1 MVNLFIKDR
10 CSSSPIHSISE
21 IVDDAANL
29 SSALLDE
36 NVDIFQI
43 KDKFTN
49 DAWDK
54 VVDLYRRRK
63 DMPWICPACHMQIAE
78 FPSVGCDSCLEWIHI
93 SCANLKKIPKTRF
106 WYCGACK
113 LQVVYYKLQYVH
125 IELGLQKYDQS
136 NSRPTNCLISK
147 SMNHERMEHQFEDC
161 THQL

>member
-1 MVNLFIKDR
+1 MLKWPERKALRPKGRSRGSVTRAIGLPNKRAKLSKNIPFFKETTAYKINFMVNLFIKDR

-63 DMPWICPACHMQIAE
+63 DLPWICPACHMQIAE

-113 LQVVYYKLQYVH
+113 L
-125 IELGLQKYDQS
+125 
-136 NSRPTNCLISK
+136 
-147 SMNHERMEHQFEDC
+147 
-161 THQL
+161 

>member
-1 MVNLFIKDR
+1 MKNFGGLIFQFDREDR

-78 FPSVGCDSCLEWIHI
+78 FPSVGYDSCLEWIHI

-113 LQVVYYKLQYVH
+113 
-125 IELGLQKYDQS
+125 I
-136 NSRPTNCLISK
+136 
-147 SMNHERMEHQFEDC
+147 
-161 THQL
+161 